1 MRIGFRTIKTAL
13 GVSIS
18 VLLGQLLQLENY
30 TAAGILTL
38 LCIQKS
44 RKKSL
49 KAAVSRFFAC
59 LIGICFAAALF
70 ELFGYYPYTFLI
82 VLLLF
87 IPLTVKLTI
96 QEGIAS
102 SVVMMMHVYMH
113 RQMDAAFFVNEMSL
127 IVIGLG
133 VALLVNW
140 YMPSIDKELSRC
152 MDRSEALLAAILHEI
167 SSYLKNGYTLWDGKE
182 ILQLSETIAKGRS
195 LAALNAENYAAGT
208 GRSDDYAAFFENKR
222 LQYELVDRM
231 LPMVSRITVKMEQSG
246 RIGDFVEELSVNLLS
261 GAATDRFYRELRDIR
276 EYHKSLPLPETRE
289 EFENRANLFTM
300 ANELERFINTI

>member
-1 MRIGFRTIKTAL
+1 MKIGFRTIKTAV

-18 VLLGQLLQLENY
+18 VLLGELLQLQNY

-44 RKKSL
+44 RKKSVH
-49 KAAVSRFFAC
+49 AAVSRFFAC
-59 LIGICFAAALF
+59 IIGIFFAAVLF
-70 ELFGYYPYTFLI
+70 ELLGYHPYAFLI

-87 IPLTVKLTI
+87 IPLTVKFKI

-102 SVVMMMHVYMH
+102 SVVMMMHVFLH
-113 RQMDAAFFVNEMSL
+113 KQMDAAFFLNELSL
-127 IVIGLG
+127 VLIGLG

-140 YMPSIDKELSRC
+140 YMPSIDKELVRH
-152 MDRSEALLAAILHEI
+152 MERSEQLLAAILHEI

-182 ILQLSETIAKGRS
+182 VLQLSETIAKGRS
-195 LAALNAENYAAGT
+195 LAALNAENQTGGSGKADGYAA
-208 GRSDDYAAFFENKR
+208 YFENKR

-231 LPMVSRITVKMEQSG
+231 LPMVSRITAKMEQSN
-246 RIGDFVEELSVNLLS
+246 RIGDFVEELSVNLRK
-261 GAATDRFYRELRDIR
+261 GTATDRFYHELREIR
-276 EYHKSLPLPETRE
+276 DYHRSLPLPETRE